1 MRDHT
6 QPAVGLGNLLQLN
19 LIELKKADQLAHDR
33 DRRADWITFFE
44 HWREETTMAA
54 IDHPP
59 IREALSQIRALS
71 ADEEARRLA
80 FVRERA
86 LHDEATLLKEA
97 RQEGLEQGLERGRR
111 ETARNLI
118 KLAVLSDAQIAQATG
133 LPLAQVEAL
142 RAAEPR

>member
-1 MRDHT
+1 
-6 QPAVGLGNLLQLN
+6 LL
-19 LIELKKADQLAHDR
+19 
-33 DRRADWITFFE
+33 E

-97 RQEGLEQGLERGRR
+97 RQEGLEQGRR

>member
-1 MRDHT
+1 
-6 QPAVGLGNLLQLN
+6 LL
-19 LIELKKADQLAHDR
+19 
-33 DRRADWITFFE
+33 E

-97 RQEGLEQGLERGRR
+97 RQEGLEKGLEKGLEQGLEQGRR

>member
-1 MRDHT
+1 MT
-6 QPAVGLGNLLQLN
+6 T
-19 LIELKKADQLAHDR
+19 
-33 DRRADWITFFE
+33 TFFE

-59 IREALSQIRALS
+59 IREALSQIRQLS

-97 RQEGLEQGLERGRR
+97 RQEGRQEGRR
-111 ETARNLI
+111 EGRQEGRQESAQATARNLI
-118 KLAVLSDAQIAQATG
+118 GLGMLSDGQIAQATG
-133 LPLAQVEAL
+133 LGVAQVEAL
-142 RAAEPR
+142 RREPPAAD

>member
-1 MRDHT
+1 V
-6 QPAVGLGNLLQLN
+6 VGLGNLLQLN
-19 LIELKKADQLAHDR
+19 LIELKKADRLKRDQ

-97 RQEGLEQGLERGRR
+97 KQEGLEEGQKKSLEQGRR
-111 ETARNLI
+111 ETARGL
-118 KLAVLSDAQIAQATG
+118 LAQTTLDDATISAITQ
-133 LPLAQVEAL
+133 LPLAEIEAMR
-142 RAAEPR
+142 RAAR